1 MSYMCLH
8 LFEYLIYFEIT
19 LPAIFFK
26 GDNSCCWYEDCFIF
40 SHSDCVFQFIVKP
53 YKMLKKIVIYI
64 SLTCILMSNEKPWA
78 FKHYCVIVKLWS
90 TLYII
95 IESMSCLI
103 TKVLFTWSLYLISLF
118 PTCLALNRSNQLK
131 CTSNSICILNWK

>member
-1 MSYMCLH
+1 MSYMYLH

-19 LPAIFFK
+19 LPAFFSREIIAAVDMK
-26 GDNSCCWYEDCFIF
+26 TFFIF

-90 TLYII
+90 TLYMI

-118 PTCLALNRSNQLK
+118 PTCLALNRNVQV
-131 CTSNSICILNWK
+131 ILYVY